1 MNDIKH
7 DIKKRHKNL
16 TEFRYIAVGF
26 FLTILS
32 GAIMLSLPFSSRD
45 GQWTNFLDSLF
56 TATSATCVTGLVV
69 FDTFRHWSI
78 IGQLV
83 ILVLIQIG
91 GMGFISIGVAFS
103 MLLHKKIG
111 LRQRDLMQESVNALE
126 IGGIVRLFSV
136 IIRGT
141 FLIEGIGA
149 VLLAIRFIPD
159 FGILRGIYFS
169 VFHSIS
175 AFCNAGFDLMGI
187 NEEYSSFTKY
197 AADPLV
203 NITIMLLIIIGGIGF
218 PIWNEVRIKKFKLSR
233 YSLHA
238 KIVISTT
245 LILVFGGGLF
255 MYIFEKS
262 NTIAGMD
269 TPGAIFA
276 SLFGSVTARTA
287 GFNTV
292 DTAALTQESKL
303 LTIVLMF
310 IGGSP
315 GSTAGG
321 IKTTTMAVMIIY
333 IVSYLRGCNGCNVFG
348 RKISSEVIKK
358 AGMVLII
365 NLVLGLTAVIAIL
378 ATSNMEMDD
387 VLFEVYSAISTV
399 GMTTGITRDLNTV
412 GRIIIII
419 MMYCGR
425 IGSMTFVLSFVHRPD
440 KANIEL
446 PEEKVIIG

>member
-1 MNDIKH
+1 
-7 DIKKRHKNL
+7 
-16 TEFRYIAVGF
+16 
-26 FLTILS
+26 
-32 GAIMLSLPFSSRD
+32 
-45 GQWTNFLDSLF
+45 
-56 TATSATCVTGLVV
+56 
-69 FDTFRHWSI
+69 
-78 IGQLV
+78 
-83 ILVLIQIG
+83 
-91 GMGFISIGVAFS
+91 
-103 MLLHKKIG
+103 
-111 LRQRDLMQESVNALE
+111 
-126 IGGIVRLFSV
+126 
-136 IIRGT
+136 
-141 FLIEGIGA
+141 
-149 VLLAIRFIPD
+149 
-159 FGILRGIYFS
+159 
-169 VFHSIS
+169 
-175 AFCNAGFDLMGI
+175 MGI

-197 AADPLV
+197 VADPLV

-218 PIWNEVRIKKFKLSR
+218 TIWNEVRIKKLKFSR

-333 IVSYLRGCNGCNVFG
+333 IVSYMRGSNGCNVFG

-378 ATSNMEMDD
+378 ATSNMKMDD

>member
-1 MNDIKH
+1 MFIQNLRLKL
-7 DIKKRHKNL
+7 HKLNTAQIITL
-16 TEFRYIAVGF
+16 SFAGVIFVGG
-26 FLTILS
+26 LILW
-32 GAIMLSLPFSSRD
+32 LPFCTAA
-45 GQWTNFLDSLF
+45 GQTTSFTDAMF
-56 TATSATCVTGLVV
+56 TATTCVCVTGLVTV
-69 FDTFRHWSI
+69 VTATHWTW
-78 IGQLV
+78 IGKLV
-83 ILVLIQIG
+83 MLLLIQIG
-91 GMGFISIGVAFS
+91 GIGLIALASIIFISLNRKISMRNRRMIQESYNLDQMAGLVTVVKKVILCVLAAEGMGAVGYAFCFVPRYG
-103 MLLHKKIG
+103 LGRG
-111 LRQRDLMQESVNALE
+111 LRY
-126 IGGIVRLFSV
+126 
-136 IIRGT
+136 
-141 FLIEGIGA
+141 A
-149 VLLAIRFIPD
+149 VFTA
-159 FGILRGIYFS
+159 
-169 VFHSIS
+169 VS

-218 PIWNEVRIKKFKLSR
+218 TIWNEVRTKKFKLSR

-255 MYIFEKS
+255 LYIFEKN

-333 IVSYLRGCNGCNVFG
+333 IVSYMRGSNGCNVFG

-378 ATSNMEMDD
+378 ATSNMKMDD